1 MKRDKVYEK
10 KTKTIKNQKKKLYMN
25 KKLNNTD
32 ALNQKVYS
40 LRSAVVVYSA
50 GISLLDRHNDRT
62 VASAKTCVCWGDSR
76 IALL

>member
-1 MKRDKVYEK
+1 MKRKQK
-10 KTKTIKNQKKKLYMN
+10 RSKTKKKLYMN
-25 KKLNNTD
+25 KKLHNTD
-32 ALNQKVYS
+32 SIKYS

>member
-1 MKRDKVYEK
+1 MKRKQK
-10 KTKTIKNQKKKLYMN
+10 RSKTKKKLYMN
-25 KKLNNTD
+25 KKLHNTD
-32 ALNQKVYS
+32 AELESIKYS